1 MGTTLL
7 LVIGL
12 VATVPQEGIDDLIR
26 RWRSDDPAV
35 REGATKA
42 LVTRWKTWAAKDLA
56 KLRRAGTDP
65 DAEVAARA
73 RRALSRITFCRTL
86 GEPML
91 KRLEGIETAL
101 HNHNEEVVIRLM
113 GRARSQWKRNK
124 ITESEMQGL
133 FGALGET
140 RGVLAAAALLEA
152 TLGIDRFAPRI
163 VPLLRHENEAVRA
176 NAAYAL
182 ARMNA
187 VEQTGRIA
195 PMLNHES
202 AGVRA
207 SAALALAWIGA
218 QDRAHRISP
227 LLRDEDARVRQ
238 FAAYALDRWGA
249 GADLH
254 RQLRKLRRK
263 RHRDR
268 WILVD
273 QLARTGVVGYVNRVL
288 ARLSHKDAHVR
299 LTAAQK
305 VVAMGVKEHAA
316 RVIPLLTDDDP
327 SVQASAAYALGEMGA
342 REFADRLLPLL
353 ESEDAAVRALGLFAL
368 GRMGAKE
375 QAERIVQHLEDES
388 GTVRGIAAE
397 ALVDAGASEHAGR
410 ILPLLGDADAAVR
423 ARAALALARSGL
435 NDQSRRI
442 LPLLRDEEAMV
453 REYAAH
459 ALRVMRAR
467 EHSGDLLPLL
477 ADGRTAVKAAATE
490 ALIRLL
496 GLGLSAREMNQ
507 WARKLQALE
516 SNSDE
521 RVRICASIVLLSL
534 GRKEGAASMD
544 LVTEIWFERR
554 WLGFLRPALSVA
566 LSKLHEPEGYETL
579 TRVRELKNPIE
590 TTQDLKRIL
599 ADAGLQLDWTYAERM
614 TGRLSGGS
622 RTDLLNVLDAMVPEL
637 LFVLEGDTLQLM
649 TPEAAIQSWRGRFK
663 LR

>member
-26 RWRSDDPAV
+26 RWRSDDQAV
-35 REGATKA
+35 RDGATDA
-42 LVTRWKTWAAKDLA
+42 LVSRWKKWTAKDLA
-56 KLRRAGTDP
+56 GLRRAGTDP
-65 DAEVAARA
+65 DAEVATRA
-73 RRALSRITFCRTL
+73 RRALSRVTFCRTL

-101 HNHNEEVVIRLM
+101 HNHNEEVVIQLM
-113 GRARSQWKRNK
+113 GRARSLWKRNK
-124 ITESEMQGL
+124 ITESEMEGL

-182 ARMNA
+182 VRMDA
-187 VEQTGRIA
+187 VEQAGRIA

-207 SAALALAWIGA
+207 SAALALAWIGV
-218 QDRAHRISP
+218 QDHRISP

-249 GADLH
+249 GTDLY
-254 RQLRKLRRK
+254 RELRKLRRK

-268 WILVD
+268 WSSVD
-273 QLARTGVVGYVNRVL
+273 QLARTGVVRYVDRVL

-305 VVAMGVKEHAA
+305 VMEMGVREHAA
-316 RVIPLLTDDDP
+316 RVIPLLTDDNP
-327 SVQASAAYALGEMGA
+327 YVQASAAYALGEMGA
-342 REFADRLLPLL
+342 REFSDRLLPLL

-375 QAERIVQHLEDES
+375 QAERIVQHLEDEN
-388 GTVRGIAAE
+388 GTVRGNAAE
-397 ALVDAGASEHAGR
+397 ALVDAGASEYAGR

-435 NDQSRRI
+435 NGHSRRI

-453 REYAAH
+453 RRYAAH

-477 ADGRTAVKAAATE
+477 ADGRTAVRAAATE

-507 WARKLQALE
+507 WARKLRALE

-534 GRKEGAASMD
+534 GKKEGAAAMD

-566 LSKLHEPEGYETL
+566 LSKLHEPAGYETL

-637 LFVLEGDTLQLM
+637 VFVLEGDTLQLM
-649 TPEAAIQSWRGRFK
+649 TPEAAVQSWRGRFK
-663 LR
+663 QR